1 MKFKYRPLEVEAV
14 QFDGNNFAELQEF
27 CGKYVTRD
35 GQHVS
40 MYIFNPVHT
49 RMDHEDPEVIAEV
62 WDKFHDTWYGVK
74 QGDWIIKGT
83 KGEFFPRC
91 QEVFAATFEPLGE

>member
-1 MKFKYRPLEVEAV
+1 
-14 QFDGNNFAELQEF
+14 
-27 CGKYVTRD
+27 
-35 GQHVS
+35 
-40 MYIFNPVHT
+40 
-49 RMDHEDPEVIAEV
+49 MDHEDPEVIAEV